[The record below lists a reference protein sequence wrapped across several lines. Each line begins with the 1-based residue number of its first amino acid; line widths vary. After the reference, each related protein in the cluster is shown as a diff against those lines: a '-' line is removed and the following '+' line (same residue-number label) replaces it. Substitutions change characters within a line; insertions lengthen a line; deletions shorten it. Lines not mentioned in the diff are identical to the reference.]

1 MTIALTLENRVMRFG
16 RYTGEASYTT
26 GGEAVA
32 AADFKL
38 SRLDHLIINGTGEG
52 GYCFAYDPSAGK
64 IKAFYGDYDPAA
76 AGALTEVPA
85 ATDVSGS
92 PVDVIAIGLP

>member
-64 IKAFYGDYDPAA
+64 IKAFWVDTTTD
-76 AGALTEVPA
+76 GAPQAEVAA